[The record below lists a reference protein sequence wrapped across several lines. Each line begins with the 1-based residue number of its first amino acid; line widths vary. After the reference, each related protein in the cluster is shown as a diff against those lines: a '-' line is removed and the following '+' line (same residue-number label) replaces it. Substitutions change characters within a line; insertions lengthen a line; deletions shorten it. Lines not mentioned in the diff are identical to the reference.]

1 MKNTVKQYS
10 HFKFIMN
17 LATNS
22 QKKIV
27 LKSCVI
33 YKISME
39 EFCTKFKRHNPVKP
53 IYGIMVTKKL
63 GGAVERNFIKRR
75 IRSALNGVDF
85 SPNCVIIVARKQ
97 CETMNFEKIKTEIM
111 MGVCQK

>member
-17 LATNS
+17 SATNA
-22 QKKIV
+22 QNKIV

-39 EFCTKFKRHNPVKP
+39 EFCTKFKRHNPIKP
-53 IYGIMVTKKL
+53 IYGIMATKKL

-75 IRSALNGVDF
+75 IRTALCDVNF

-97 CETMNFEKIKTEIM
+97 CETMDFSKIKMEIM
-111 MGVCQK
+111 MGLCQK